1 MKIGY
6 APYSPGLTDP
16 GDRRRFPRYAAM
28 KGLHFDLV
36 DGVSNKYDVV
46 ILSSKADIA
55 GWSSARR
62 TRTKIVYELIDSQL
76 ALPSNSLQWNM
87 LGIAKTLTR
96 ELSRPVLNYRNAI
109 EAMCRRADAVICG
122 CPEQKLQLQILN
134 DRVHDILDFN
144 EEIGGH
150 PKDRYEVSNR
160 PTLVWEGLSYSVK
173 HLRLLA
179 PVADQLNGAVEVRV
193 ITDPFV
199 PRVGARYLKV
209 PTREVLRRT
218 FTDFDLRT
226 WERGTMPDLVT
237 EADIAVIPID
247 LSDPVARA
255 KPENK
260 LMLLWRLGMPV
271 IASATPA
278 YQRCMSTAGLDLT
291 CESTSDWVIAIQKL
305 LAEAGARRIAADAGR
320 TYVNMNC
327 DTAVLVQ
334 RWDQVLADVTDLG
347 LS

>member
-6 APYSPGLTDP
+6 APYSADLAEP

-36 DGVSNKYDVV
+36 DAVSNKYDVV

-55 GWSSARR
+55 GWSSVRR

-76 ALPSNSLQWNM
+76 ALPSSSLQWNV
-87 LGIAKTLTR
+87 LGIAKTMTR
-96 ELSRPVLNYRNAI
+96 ELSRPVLNYRHAI

-122 CPEQKLQLQILN
+122 SPEQKWQLQALN
-134 DRVHDILDFN
+134 DRVYDILDFN

-150 PKDRYEVSNR
+150 PKHHYEMGTR

-179 PVADQLNGAVEVRV
+179 PVVDELNGAVEIRI

-199 PRVGARYLKV
+199 PRVGARYLRV
-209 PTREVLRRT
+209 PTRQVLHRT
-218 FTDFDLRT
+218 FSDFDLRT
-226 WERGTMPDLVT
+226 WEKGTMPDLVT

-278 YQRCMSTAGLDLT
+278 YQRCMSRAGLDLT
-291 CESTSDWVIAIQKL
+291 CESTSDWVVAVQKL

-327 DTAVLVQ
+327 GAAVLVQ
-334 RWDQVLADVTDLG
+334 RWDQVLAEVTALAN
-347 LS
+347 

>member
-28 KGLHFDLV
+28 KGLQFDLV
-36 DGVSNKYDVV
+36 DGISNKYDVV

-55 GWSSARR
+55 GWSSVRQ
-62 TRTKIVYELIDSQL
+62 TRTKVVYELIDSQL
-76 ALPSNSLQWNM
+76 ALPSSSLQWNA

-96 ELSRPVLNYRNAI
+96 ELSRPVLNYRKAI
-109 EAMCRRADAVICG
+109 EAMCRRADALICG
-122 CPEQKLQLQILN
+122 SPEQKSQLRTLN
-134 DRVHDILDFN
+134 DRVYDILDFN

-150 PKDRYEVSNR
+150 LKSHYEVADR
-160 PTLVWEGLSYSVK
+160 PRLVWEGLSYSVK

-179 PVADQLNGAVEVRV
+179 PVVDELNGAVEVRV

-199 PRVGARYLKV
+199 PRVGARYLRV
-209 PTREVLRRT
+209 PTRHVLDRT
-218 FTDFDLRT
+218 FGNFDLRT
-226 WERGTMPDLVT
+226 WEKGTMPGLVT
-237 EADIAVIPID
+237 GADIAVIPID

-291 CESTSDWVIAIQKL
+291 CASTNDWVTALRKL
-305 LAEAGARRIAADAGR
+305 LAEEGARRSAADAGR
-320 TYVNMNC
+320 TYVKMNC

-334 RWDQVLADVTDLG
+334 RWDEVLADVTALTG
-347 LS
+347 